1 MGDSSVWALRVLG
14 RLGEMARGWG
24 RDKAGWEV
32 FIALACGEATLE
44 SIMWLPGFVRSLPLG
59 RFSWLLLVSAEAAGG
74 PQSCGWP
81 RCIPERVEGS
91 GTCGT
96 PEARGGVEK
105 NGPTANGT
113 DGEFRY
119 PTDRWDPFVGPL
131 SSRIGALQHGSTRFA
146 GNLWSIHGLPRGAT
160 CALRANGLTKIMAGA
175 HVKNGNHDHR
185 PQPLL
190 RPAHSMARSDPLPAS
205 FYGVFSGCRFLPC
218 FGTPPTARN

>member
-1 MGDSSVWALRVLG
+1 
-14 RLGEMARGWG
+14 MARGWG

-32 FIALACGEATLE
+32 YIALACGEATLE

-119 PTDRWDPFVGPL
+119 PTDRWDPFMGPL

-175 HVKNGNHDHR
+175 HVKKWKSR
-185 PQPLL
+185 PSSATP
-190 RPAHSMARSDPLPAS
+190 PATGS
-205 FYGVFSGCRFLPC
+205 FYGAQRPASRFFLRRVLRLSV
-218 FGTPPTARN
+218 PPVLRYPTHRP